1 VITNVVNVWDV
12 GVAVAVS
19 RAYRG
24 VPANERL
31 AQRRAALI
39 GAALDCLHTD
49 GIAGVS
55 VRSVCTRARL
65 TPRYFYESFEDLDQL
80 LLASVDSVVD
90 EVASRALEALAAA
103 PQDLPAQVRGA
114 IDAGYGVVATDP
126 RKASALLV
134 AASGHG
140 PLRARR
146 HKLITDFADLIID
159 GLPVLSGLSLPGR
172 RTARAM
178 ALFVMGGAADVIEA
192 VMTDRLRMSRTEL
205 VDQLT
210 TLWLAV
216 LSGIGEAALE

>member
-1 VITNVVNVWDV
+1 
-12 GVAVAVS
+12 VASS

-24 VPANERL
+24 VPADERR

-39 GAALDCLHTD
+39 EAALDCLHAD

-55 VRSVCTRARL
+55 VRSVCARAQL
-65 TPRYFYESFEDLDQL
+65 TARYFYESFDDLDQL

-90 EVASRALEALAAA
+90 EVGDRAFGALAAA
-103 PQDLPAQVRGA
+103 PQELAAQVRAA

-146 HKLITDFADLIID
+146 QKLVTDYADLIID
-159 GLPVLSGLSLPGR
+159 GLPLLSGLSLQGR

-192 VMTDRLRMSRTEL
+192 VLTGRLRMSRTQL

-210 TLWLAV
+210 TMWLSV
-216 LSGIGEAALE
+216 LSGIEQADRA